1 MNGFNAAS
9 SGSHN
14 FTQDFSN
21 PVLGHDLLGNN
32 ASVHHQRQQQHQSH
46 PMLQQSATNPWQQ
59 QQQQQ
64 QHLMNPN
71 GQMAPSNIHPQQMQL
86 NPGAWNNQM
95 GQAQQFANAMM
106 PMGFNMPLISQQIIQ
121 EAVSM
126 STPVDAGDEPVL
138 LTTLLRAKKAE
149 RSFREALNSLHG
161 VRNVEF
167 STFLLRSFLLKTFLR
182 QAAIPPPCGR
192 TTIWSI
198 KIASTTGLTL
208 VLARRGPTSVWQHL
222 VLGHTPLTTKAFADP
237 QPRQSKNRPQPSSL
251 NHLPMR
257 RPVSPYQHPL

>member
-9 SGSHN
+9 SGSQN
-14 FTQDFSN
+14 FSQDFSN

-59 QQQQQ
+59 QQQQ
-64 QHLMNPN
+64 HLMNPN
-71 GQMAPSNIHPQQMQL
+71 GQMAPSNMHSQQMQF

-161 VRNVEF
+161 VRM
-167 STFLLRSFLLKTFLR
+167 SSSLLRSFLLKPFLDKR
-182 QAAIPPPCGR
+182 PFRHPVE
-192 TTIWSI
+192 
-198 KIASTTGLTL
+198 GLL
-208 VLARRGPTSVWQHL
+208 SGA
-222 VLGHTPLTTKAFADP
+222 
-237 QPRQSKNRPQPSSL
+237 
-251 NHLPMR
+251 
-257 RPVSPYQHPL
+257 

>member
-59 QQQQQ
+59 QQQQ
-64 QHLMNPN
+64 HLMNPN
-71 GQMAPSNIHPQQMQL
+71 GQMAPSNMHSQQMQF

-161 VRNVEF
+161 VRM
-167 STFLLRSFLLKTFLR
+167 SSSLLRSFLLKPFLDKR
-182 QAAIPPPCGR
+182 PFRHPVE
-192 TTIWSI
+192 
-198 KIASTTGLTL
+198 GLL
-208 VLARRGPTSVWQHL
+208 SGA
-222 VLGHTPLTTKAFADP
+222 
-237 QPRQSKNRPQPSSL
+237 
-251 NHLPMR
+251 
-257 RPVSPYQHPL
+257 